1 MSLSRSAARSRV
13 LAEVALL
20 PRAERRLV
28 ERVFGLD
35 GEQPECLELVA
46 ADLRMPLRTARL
58 AFGRAVRR
66 FRASGFLAGAAEKLL
81 PRDEADQR
89 IEGPRLA
96 MSRVFSRGRELA

>member
-1 MSLSRSAARSRV
+1 V

-35 GEQPECLELVA
+35 GEQPEELELVA
-46 ADLRMPLRTARL
+46 AELRMPLRTARL

-66 FRASGFLAGAAEKLL
+66 FRASGFLAGAAETLL
-81 PRDEADQR
+81 PRVADER

-96 MSRVFSRGRELA
+96 MSRVFSKGRELA